1 MNKNFKVDF
10 LCVGFNKCGTTTLE
24 TLMKLNSD
32 ITLPKNKKETLFFD
46 WYKNIENPLKVLQE
60 KYYPDYLNSK
70 CIGSIEPSYIS
81 KAKEVYEYFGKD
93 VNLIFMLRNPIK
105 ATNSMFRMRLRRVPN
120 KYYVNLYKKYNNLDD
135 MFNDFI
141 ENQIK
146 TKKCKDF
153 FYDDIINEYLKYF
166 KKEQMKF
173 IVMEDFFKNPNK
185 YMKEISKF
193 LNIKNIKY
201 TDKDI
206 HVSNKGDKIS
216 KNYLCAYINNKTM
229 NYQRRQRCKKG
240 NNENNYARNII
251 NKIYKYTLKSCDYK
265 MNDTH
270 EKILNEVYKKSITNT
285 SKLIG
290 IDLSNSWNLK

>member
-1 MNKNFKVDF
+1 MNKSFKVDF

-60 KYYPDYLNSK
+60 KYYPDYLNNK

-93 VNLIFMLRNPIK
+93 VKLIFMLRNPIK

>member
-1 MNKNFKVDF
+1 M
-10 LCVGFNKCGTTTLE
+10 
-24 TLMKLNSD
+24 
-32 ITLPKNKKETLFFD
+32 
-46 WYKNIENPLKVLQE
+46 LQE

-93 VNLIFMLRNPIK
+93 VKLIFMLRNPIK

-146 TKKCKDF
+146 IKKCKDF
-153 FYDDIINEYLKYF
+153 FYDDTINEYLKYF

-193 LNIKNIKY
+193 LNIKNIKL
-201 TDKDI
+201 
-206 HVSNKGDKIS
+206 KITALIIIPS
-216 KNYLCAYINNKTM
+216 KNL
-229 NYQRRQRCKKG
+229 
-240 NNENNYARNII
+240 
-251 NKIYKYTLKSCDYK
+251 
-265 MNDTH
+265 
-270 EKILNEVYKKSITNT
+270 
-285 SKLIG
+285 KLINL
-290 IDLSNSWNLK
+290 IPISFNSSYFLTRLSISSLEEIPFSSIYSFEDHSPNLRSHRQNPVRLYSVRKKQYLMVFLHSPPFHNKSVVLSMY